1 MIAIYL
7 LPYPLR
13 GIRAPYL
20 WVFYKWMT
28 VLRERALFIVGN
40 DYLRNPESFA
50 AEQRWELAGISQTI
64 YGYTPPTAERLA
76 EHDFRLLPDDLYGS
90 LLSACRGNPVEL
102 FRRMLTE
109 RLPALEE
116 AISAALSGSGGEAQ
130 PVEAILTWCNCPSLS
145 AVAAARNIRVVH
157 LEVGPLRAPLYR
169 PTAYLDFSG
178 VNANTEAEPR
188 YSRLPPVDAA
198 ICADRLRRFFLSGV
212 LPPKDPIGRIGLA
225 LQVEDDSNLVA
236 FGNGFDN
243 QAAAVYVRL
252 THGGEGPIA
261 IRAHPGSLFKIRGA
275 SWFETDESYD
285 SMEFIQ
291 RCKRIV
297 NVNSSLGLEAVLL
310 GTPVT
315 VLGECS
321 YKFILDVADEKERLA
336 RLAFYLFA
344 YLIPEALQ
352 FDLDYLRFRLSDPG
366 EMGIVDRHLRH
377 YLGEPWTS
385 NAAGRQ
391 SIWALIDAALR
402 TPG

>member
-1 MIAIYL
+1 
-7 LPYPLR
+7 
-13 GIRAPYL
+13 
-20 WVFYKWMT
+20 
-28 VLRERALFIVGN
+28 
-40 DYLRNPESFA
+40 
-50 AEQRWELAGISQTI
+50 
-64 YGYTPPTAERLA
+64 
-76 EHDFRLLPDDLYGS
+76 
-90 LLSACRGNPVEL
+90 
-102 FRRMLTE
+102 
-109 RLPALEE
+109 
-116 AISAALSGSGGEAQ
+116 
-130 PVEAILTWCNCPSLS
+130 
-145 AVAAARNIRVVH
+145 
-157 LEVGPLRAPLYR
+157 VGPLRAPLYR

-252 THGGEGPIA
+252 THGDEGPIA

-344 YLIPEALQ
+344 YLFSNLGAWGVVLAVERTEGGGLQIVDYAGLSRRRPGLALAMGL
-352 FDLDYLRFRLSDPG
+352 FMLSLTGLPPTVGFVGKFFIFRAALDAGQIGLAVVGVLTSVVSAYYYLRVVVVMYMRS
-366 EMGIVDRHLRH
+366 
-377 YLGEPWTS
+377 GEPETRSEGWL
-385 NAAGRQ
+385 NATIGV
-391 SIWALIDAALR
+391 AALA
-402 TPG
+402 TFVFGILPGPVLALAENSGILGVLR